1 MVGKYAVSPQDLI
14 YMLVPVY
21 DPPPS
26 QTADAVYGTRLKNVL
41 SAGVTILIRVN
52 VVTHHFR

>member
-1 MVGKYAVSPQDLI
+1 MLI
-14 YMLVPVY
+14 LYMLVAVY
-21 DPPPS
+21 EPPPS